1 MEELL
6 SDALRRCRTA
16 IPSAADIARTV
27 IACADRLAKECEEMR
42 RKSDDRWTDQSV
54 GVSVVFSRNGQHV
67 SFEWDWKQGLK
78 QGLMND
84 DAAPTEIPVLQMN
97 RECYER
103 LRDRYR
109 HHRGDPAREKS
120 RLVVMLLK
128 YHALQLGDHGQHAAL
143 PPEAMNALRE
153 GEPFIIFHFYRAL
166 SYASCEQILVARPSA
181 LQIHLMQGLS
191 AFVRFSKEIVIGD
204 H

>member
-1 MEELL
+1 MWPGLLREPLLPRGGSSYLEELL

-153 GEPFIIFHFYRAL
+153 GEPFIIFTIIVHY
-166 SYASCEQILVARPSA
+166 
-181 LQIHLMQGLS
+181 LMCR
-191 AFVRFSKEIVIGD
+191 VNRFWLRDRVLCKST
-204 H
+204 